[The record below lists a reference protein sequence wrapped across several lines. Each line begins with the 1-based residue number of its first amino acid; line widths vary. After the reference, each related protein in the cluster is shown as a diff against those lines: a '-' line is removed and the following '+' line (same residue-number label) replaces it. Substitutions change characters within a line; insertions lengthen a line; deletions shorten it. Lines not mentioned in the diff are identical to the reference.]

1 MKELIIN
8 VLAALLFFVGLFIIV
23 CLGGVMHKIFFEDEN
38 NKI

>member
-1 MKELIIN
+1 MDELIIN
-8 VLAALLFFVGLFIIV
+8 VLAAFLFFAGLFTFV